1 MKIYKSD
8 LGRSMMEVLLYLSLI
23 IVMTI
28 ASTKMYNDYNEKIKR
43 TKASDQLE
51 TISSKVSQIYYGRTF
66 GNQPT
71 SLNSKLAENN
81 VALIDPW
88 GKKIEVT
95 SDNEIMYHISM
106 NLNKANCIYLVMNS
120 DSKVREPVINNI
132 QVGNG
137 PLTDCKDSNTVYFY
151 YNVR

>member
-8 LGRSMMEVLLYLSLI
+8 SGRSMMEVLLYLSLI

-43 TKASDQLE
+43 TRASDQLE

-66 GNQPT
+66 GEEAT
-71 SLNSKLAENN
+71 SLNNKLTEND
-81 VALIDPW
+81 VVLIDPW
-88 GKKIEVT
+88 GKKIDVT

-106 NLNKANCIYLVMNS
+106 ELNKSNCVYLVMNS
-120 DSKVREPVINNI
+120 DNKVREPVINNI
-132 QVGNG
+132 QEGNG
-137 PLTDCKDSNTVYFY
+137 PLTDCKDSNTVFFY

>member
-23 IVMTI
+23 VVMTV

-66 GNQPT
+66 GEQPV
-71 SLNSKLAENN
+71 SLNSKLAEND

-88 GKKIEVT
+88 GKKINVT
-95 SDNEIMYHISM
+95 SDTDIMYHISM
-106 NLNKANCIYLVMNS
+106 ELNKANCIYLVMNS
-120 DSKVREPVINNI
+120 DSKVREPSINNI
-132 QVGNG
+132 QGGNG
-137 PLTDCKDSNTVYFY
+137 PLTNCKDSNTVSFY